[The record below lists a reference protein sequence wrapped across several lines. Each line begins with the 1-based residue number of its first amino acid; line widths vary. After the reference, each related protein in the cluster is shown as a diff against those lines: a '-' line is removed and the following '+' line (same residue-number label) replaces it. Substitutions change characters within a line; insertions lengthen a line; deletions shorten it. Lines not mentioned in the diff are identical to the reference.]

1 MVTGLFVIA
10 IAIPALLWLSA
21 GTRTTRGTTVI
32 LVFAIGTMDLV
43 CDPLEQSLKH
53 RCERGNF
60 VTAGGSMWHCE
71 QASKNQRPDNG
82 GPVLLLG
89 FPGAHVFELT
99 VEHDLRKLF
108 FHQRRIAN
116 LTTR

>member
-1 MVTGLFVIA
+1 
-10 IAIPALLWLSA
+10 
-21 GTRTTRGTTVI
+21 
-32 LVFAIGTMDLV
+32 
-43 CDPLEQSLKH
+43 
-53 RCERGNF
+53 
-60 VTAGGSMWHCE
+60 MWHCE

-108 FHQRRIAN
+108 FDQRRIAN